1 MQVWI
6 SAMTDLFSRAV
17 ALSRPFAF
25 GAALLATVLPAHAEQ
40 PLAPI
45 ALPGDHLHP
54 ESLSIAPDG
63 MAYIGSMTGGV
74 LKVRLRDGSVKRFVP
89 PGFYGSGALF
99 GVYVDTR
106 HGLLWTCTNSFS
118 APGTKVDGA
127 DPGHWVKAFDLKTG
141 AGKVSLPMPGDS
153 PMCNDFALGPDGAIY
168 ITDTNHPR
176 LLRWQPG
183 ALALDVW
190 AEDAVFNALPAAG
203 GVPRKGG
210 LDGLAFGSDGA
221 IYVNNV
227 RDGSLYR
234 VIVQPDG
241 RAGAITRLTP
251 DRRLQ
256 SPDGMRTM
264 GGMTFLLAEG
274 AGRIARLTV
283 AGTAVHVETLAEGI
297 KDPTGVDVYA
307 KAGHALMGWYVQA
320 QLSGLFNPDK
330 APPVQLPF
338 KLSPVTLPAT
348 PSPARPGK

>member
-1 MQVWI
+1 
-6 SAMTDLFSRAV
+6 MTDPFSRAF
-17 ALSRPFAF
+17 ARSRPFAS
-25 GAALLATVLPAHAEQ
+25 GALLIATALIMTGLPAHAE
-40 PLAPI
+40 PPIAPI
-45 ALPGDHLHP
+45 VLPGDHLHP

-63 MAYIGSMTGGV
+63 TVYIGSMTGGV
-74 LKVRLRDGSVKRFVP
+74 LKVHLHDRSIERFVA

-99 GVYVDTR
+99 GVYVDPR
-106 HGLLWTCTNSFS
+106 HGLLWTCTNSFP
-118 APGTKVDGA
+118 APGTKVEGA

-153 PMCNDFALGPDGAIY
+153 PVCNDFALGPDGAIY
-168 ITDTNHPR
+168 ITDTGQPR

-183 ALALDVW
+183 ANALEVW
-190 AEDAVFNALPAAG
+190 AEDPVFNALPTAA

-234 VIVQPDG
+234 VIVQHDG
-241 RAGAITRLTP
+241 HAGAITRLTP
-251 DRRLQ
+251 DRPLQ

-264 GGMTFLLAEG
+264 GGMTFLVAEG
-274 AGRIARLTV
+274 VGRIARLTV

-297 KDPTGVDVYA
+297 KDPTGVDVHA
-307 KAGHALMGWYVQA
+307 RAGHAPMGWYVQA

-338 KLSPVTLPAT
+338 KLSPVTLGAAPR
-348 PSPARPGK
+348 SQ